1 MNAIELSHV
10 TKHFPGFTLQD
21 LSLTV
26 PSGTICGLVGE
37 NGAGKSTTIRLL
49 MGALRPDSGTCT
61 VLGADSAAPE
71 FLSLKEDIGVVL
83 DEAYFP
89 ESLNALQ
96 VGGVMA
102 KTYRRWDGKQYQN
115 YLTRF
120 GLPEKKP
127 FKDFSRGMK
136 MKLAIAVALS
146 HSPRLLVLDEATA
159 GLDPIVRDEVLE
171 IFNEFTREE
180 DHSILISSHILS
192 DLEKLCDYIAFL
204 HQGRLLFCDEKDR
217 LLEEY
222 GIFVGTADQVNSLQ
236 DGAVVARENSSFG
249 GVRCLVKRALVP
261 AGWALERP
269 TVEDIVLFFGER
281 SEGAMSALLLKDYY
295 VIFRQMKIFLL
306 LILVFSCIPG
316 TFYSTFAVV
325 YASMLPYTALAYDE
339 RSRWDQMAAMMPYSA
354 RDVVLSKYLFG
365 WIAVA
370 VSAAATFVLQTILSV
385 IWLSDVEGPS
395 IPVILLSVCVAVCI
409 LDITL
414 PMMFRFGVEKGRL
427 AMFLIIF
434 LVCASAG
441 GIATIEQSS
450 LDGGFYLSLSLVPAA
465 IAAVVLTVVSIPL
478 AIRFYGRR
486 SR

>member
-10 TKHFPGFTLQD
+10 CKHFPGFSIQD
-21 LSLTV
+21 LTFAV

-49 MGALRPDSGTCT
+49 MGALRPDSGTCSA
-61 VLGADSAAPE
+61 LGVDTSSPE
-71 FLSLKEDIGVVL
+71 FRAIKEDVGVVL

-269 TVEDIVLFFGER
+269 TVEDIVLFLVK
-281 SEGAMSALLLKDYY
+281 GAK
-295 VIFRQMKIFLL
+295 
-306 LILVFSCIPG
+306 
-316 TFYSTFAVV
+316 
-325 YASMLPYTALAYDE
+325 
-339 RSRWDQMAAMMPYSA
+339 
-354 RDVVLSKYLFG
+354 
-365 WIAVA
+365 
-370 VSAAATFVLQTILSV
+370 
-385 IWLSDVEGPS
+385 
-395 IPVILLSVCVAVCI
+395 
-409 LDITL
+409 
-414 PMMFRFGVEKGRL
+414 
-427 AMFLIIF
+427 
-434 LVCASAG
+434 
-441 GIATIEQSS
+441 EQ
-450 LDGGFYLSLSLVPAA
+450 
-465 IAAVVLTVVSIPL
+465 
-478 AIRFYGRR
+478 
-486 SR
+486 